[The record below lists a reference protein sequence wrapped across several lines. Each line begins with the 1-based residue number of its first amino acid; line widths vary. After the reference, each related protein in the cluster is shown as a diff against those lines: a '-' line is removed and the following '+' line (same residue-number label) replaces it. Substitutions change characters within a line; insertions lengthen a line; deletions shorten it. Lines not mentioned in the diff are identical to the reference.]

1 MDGSCNLEAFR
12 EAIRDRVGEQRYAT
26 WFGKGELGGTVRIE
40 RAGQELRIVVGSS
53 FERDLVRKQFGSEL
67 QEALGQLGGTNP
79 PPLTYA
85 VKPASAAPATS
96 APAKRSATR
105 PGVTSASPVAPVPT
119 GAKRTAAKR
128 TASPSQTDPLADWV
142 VSPSTAEATRI
153 CRRIMAGDL
162 AASPAL
168 LWGPSGTGKTHLLKA
183 MATAARAGRRR
194 VLRLTAEQFLVSF
207 VEAIRGGGLPSFR
220 QKHRGVGLLL
230 LDNVHQLLGKE
241 RTIEELQH
249 SIDVLT
255 NEGARIVLTSD
266 RSLNELRGLGPEI
279 ISRLSGG
286 IAVELGLPDT
296 GARAELIRRAAKSLF
311 QNRSESIQRPRK
323 TEVPEGWTT
332 CCKEREALLPEE
344 AVQVLARQLSGGA
357 REAGG
362 ALNRMLLL
370 HETFDRPLDAE
381 LAEQV
386 AADLNRLATPPVRI
400 VDIEKA
406 VCGVFGVDAAALKS
420 SKRTKSC
427 SEPRMLAMWLSR
439 KMTGSAWSEI
449 GDHFGRRSHSTVISA
464 HHRVERLLADNA
476 PTQLS
481 GSAGNL
487 QEAIRR
493 VKAALRTA

>member
-12 EAIRDRVGEQRYAT
+12 EAIRARVGEKRYAT
-26 WFGKGELGGTVRIE
+26 WFGGSTVEVEAVGE
-40 RAGQELRIVVGSS
+40 ELRIVVGST
-53 FERDLVRKQFGSEL
+53 FERELVRKQFGSEL
-67 QEALGQLGGTNP
+67 QETLGQFDPTNRLS
-79 PPLTYA
+79 LTYA
-85 VKPASAAPATS
+85 VKEASRPSTTVPATTAPATN
-96 APAKRSATR
+96 R
-105 PGVTSASPVAPVPT
+105 P
-119 GAKRTAAKR
+119 
-128 TASPSQTDPLADWV
+128 TASPAAVRQKPKPAPLQADPLADWV
-142 VSPSTAEATRI
+142 LSPPTAEATRV

-183 MATAARAGRRR
+183 IATAARASRRR
-194 VLRLTAEQFLVSF
+194 VLRLTAEQFLVAF

-220 QKHRGVGLLL
+220 QKHRGVDLLL
-230 LDNVHQLLGKE
+230 LDNVQQLLGKE

-279 ISRLSGG
+279 TSRLAGG
-286 IAVELGLPDT
+286 ITTELGLPDPQ
-296 GARAELIRRAAKSLF
+296 GRAQLVRRAA
-311 QNRSESIQRPRK
+311 E
-323 TEVPEGWTT
+323 
-332 CCKEREALLPEE
+332 ERNAPLPEE
-344 AVQVLARQLSGGA
+344 AVQILATQLSGGA

-362 ALNRMLLL
+362 ALNRMVLL
-370 HETFDRPLDAE
+370 HETFDTPLDAQ

-400 VDIEKA
+400 VDIQKA
-406 VCGVFGVDAAALKS
+406 VCGVFGVDTAALKS
-420 SKRTKSC
+420 TKRTKSC
-427 SEPRMLAMWLSR
+427 TEPRMLAMWLSR

-464 HHRVERLLADNA
+464 HHRVERLLAEGDTA
-476 PTQLS
+476 QLS

-493 VKAALRTA
+493 VEAALRTA